1 LLQSGS
7 VLSTKIHWEL
17 AAVHGVIPSRFH
29 AQFEEIFAM
38 TKLLMLAAASL
49 MLSGSAFGQDKSQKS
64 MTNCSPPSAAATPG
78 SGGPTGQAVE
88 KSAILP
94 SAGGEVGSSAA
105 PTVQRDGKSVEM
117 RSDCPQEP
125 AIAKGE
131 KPKD

>member
-1 LLQSGS
+1 
-7 VLSTKIHWEL
+7 
-17 AAVHGVIPSRFH
+17 
-29 AQFEEIFAM
+29 M

-49 MLSGSAFGQDKSQKS
+49 MLSGSAFGQDNPQKN
-64 MTNCSPPSAAATPG
+64 MTNCSPPSAAVTKG

-105 PTVQRDGKSVEM
+105 PTVHRDGKSVEM

-125 AIAKGE
+125 GIANGE
-131 KPKD
+131 KPNG